1 MKINLNYK
9 MKSNLFISR
18 LFFVIVI
25 LEVINFYCNH
35 NKLLFELLIFTM
47 LFFINKENEYKWK
60 GNLVYLGVSPSN
72 LTMGSE
78 IEFVVNS
85 PNHPFQSPCITFKRI
100 HYSFAN
106 YGFLL
111 FVNSI
116 SIQIKT
122 MLKLIFNVIY
132 TYIYIYIY

>member
-47 LFFINKENEYKWK
+47 LFFINKENEYK
-60 GNLVYLGVSPSN
+60 
-72 LTMGSE
+72 
-78 IEFVVNS
+78 
-85 PNHPFQSPCITFKRI
+85 
-100 HYSFAN
+100 
-106 YGFLL
+106 
-111 FVNSI
+111 
-116 SIQIKT
+116 
-122 MLKLIFNVIY
+122 
-132 TYIYIYIY
+132 